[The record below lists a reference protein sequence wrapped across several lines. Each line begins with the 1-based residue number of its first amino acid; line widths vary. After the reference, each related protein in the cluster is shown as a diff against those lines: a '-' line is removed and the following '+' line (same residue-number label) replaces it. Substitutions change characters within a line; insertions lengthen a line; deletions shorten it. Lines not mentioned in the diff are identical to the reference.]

1 MKVNPQMHLLYWLR
15 QPSNPEDT
23 QKDLVLRISV
33 NGRKEL
39 GMGIKINPGHWD
51 QEAQQLTTTDEAS
64 LRINRRIQES
74 SLKLQKIYDLLETEH
89 EFITAAMVQDKFRGK
104 KKPTKTLMQATDFLL
119 EKMEKKVEKKLLA
132 KGTHTKW
139 KTTKTK
145 FTEFLHFDSQVTDI
159 PLDSIAYAH
168 AEDFYDFLT
177 LEQDLCHNTASKY
190 VKNLKRVVRYAVQRD
205 WMVKN
210 TVDGFVCGY
219 VHPDRDILTA
229 EELML
234 LYNKHFDNPRLEE
247 IKDCFLFM
255 CFTGYAY
262 KDVKTLEPGHLMK
275 YFDGEDWIIKNREKT
290 WCRENVP
297 LLPIAKEIIEKY
309 RDHPYCKAHNKLLP
323 VKSNQKFNEYLK
335 EVADL
340 AGINKVLR
348 THMARHTFATTVTLA
363 NGVPLE
369 TVSALLGHRSLKT
382 TQIYARIVAQK
393 VSEDMKK
400 LKRKW
405 NKLSISVLPMSMKK
419 KMAA

>member
-1 MKVNPQMHLLYWLR
+1 MHLLYWLR
-15 QPSNPEDT
+15 QPSNPEDP

-39 GMGIKINPGHWD
+39 SMGIKINPAHWD

-64 LRINRRIQES
+64 LRINRRISES

-89 EFITAAMVQDKFRGK
+89 EFITAAMVSDKFRSK
-104 KKPTKTLMQATDFLL
+104 KKPTQTLMQATDFLL
-119 EKMEKKVEKKLLA
+119 EKMEKKVEKDLLA
-132 KGTHTKW
+132 KGTLTKW

-145 FTEFLHFDSQVTDI
+145 FTEFLHFDSKVTDI

-177 LEQDLCHNTASKY
+177 LEQDLCHNTVSKY

-382 TQIYARIVAQK
+382 TQIYARIVASK

-405 NKLSISVLPMSMKK
+405 NKLSASVLPMSMTK